1 MCQLTSHTG
10 SIQVNLFQYTLSP
23 RQSSWQVSVPLS
35 INTSCKP
42 LPCYFSLLFSPFHHC
57 LFDCLCIVLYCL
69 LLLSLTILVIQPLGC
84 KRDINKLLLLLLLV
98 CIIIEAESDA
108 SQRSRRFLDLA
119 SNELPLWSF
128 RWFCSFQG
136 TIRCRHVA
144 FEHFKLVLQLTRITP
159 QSTCI
164 VMCIQIK
171 AWNEIYICW
180 WQFLWLCF
188 GFYPN
193 L

>member
-1 MCQLTSHTG
+1 MTVCHLLYSSHEFFVCQLTSHTG
-10 SIQVNLFQYTLSP
+10 SIQVNLFQCTLSP
-23 RQSSWQVSVPLS
+23 RQSSWQVH
-35 INTSCKP
+35 TSCKP

-84 KRDINKLLLLLLLV
+84 KRDINRLLLLLLLV

-128 RWFCSFQG
+128 R
-136 TIRCRHVA
+136 
-144 FEHFKLVLQLTRITP
+144 
-159 QSTCI
+159 
-164 VMCIQIK
+164 
-171 AWNEIYICW
+171 
-180 WQFLWLCF
+180 
-188 GFYPN
+188 
-193 L
+193 